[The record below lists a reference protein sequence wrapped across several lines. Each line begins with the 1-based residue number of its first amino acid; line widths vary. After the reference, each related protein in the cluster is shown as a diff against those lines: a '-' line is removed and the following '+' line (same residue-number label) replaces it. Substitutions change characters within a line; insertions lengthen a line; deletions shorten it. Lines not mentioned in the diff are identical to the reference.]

1 MSSDNLPA
9 RARELIG
16 FARESGYVPPEPK
29 YAAKHDYRGREE
41 GSGIDYYQLLL
52 DPERTALL
60 VIDMQNI
67 FVREGAPIHAAGAG
81 EIVPPINRVVKTF
94 RELGLP
100 IVWTAWCHRPDGSN
114 LGRNT
119 AFWRG
124 IAPLA
129 PDSDLAQIHPSL
141 DYEPG
146 EDILLEKPKYN
157 SFWGTDLQS
166 ILNTYGI
173 ESLVLAGIAT
183 DVCVGQTLVDAFHR
197 DYNCAVV
204 ADGTATTTP
213 FQQETLWVHE
223 NYWGRVLTADEVE
236 NELLSLAGRRQGA
249 PAQSQTGNT
258 SMKGVA

>member
-1 MSSDNLPA
+1 VPTDADA
-9 RARELIG
+9 RGNKLIEL
-16 FARESGYVPPEPK
+16 AKERGYVPPQPK
-29 YAAKHDYRGREE
+29 YPAEHDYRGRDE
-41 GSGIDYYQLLL
+41 SSAIDYYQLLL
-52 DPERTALL
+52 DPQRTALL

-67 FVREGAPIHAAGAG
+67 FVREGAPISAAGAA
-81 EIVPPINRVVKTF
+81 EIVPPINRVVSTF
-94 RELGLP
+94 RDLDLP
-100 IVWTAWCHRPDGSN
+100 IIWTAWCQRPDGSN
-114 LGRNT
+114 MGRNT

-141 DYEPG
+141 DFRDG
-146 EDILLEKPKYN
+146 DILIEKPKYN
-157 SFWGTDLQS
+157 SFWGTDLQP

-183 DVCVGQTLVDAFHR
+183 DVCVGQTLVEAFHR

-223 NYWGRVLTADEVE
+223 NYWGRVLTAEEVE
-236 NELLSLAGRRQGA
+236 AELLTLAGRRHEA
-249 PAQSQTGNT
+249 SHPLTGNT
-258 SMKGVA
+258 SIKGVS